1 MVGSKSGKVGI
12 EIPRATKSVICHTCE
27 CGYIIKTCSVRER
40 DVKVQLHSKFCDL
53 SRKVVE
59 KMRFVLG
66 FLDPQPIRKGT
77 IVKSIMEL
85 SNIYPTW
92 INITRSLFSRHPKI
106 GIQFRK
112 YQFLL
117 RFF

>member
-1 MVGSKSGKVGI
+1 MVGSKSGKDCI
-12 EIPRATKSVICHTCE
+12 EIPSAMKSVIYHTCE
-27 CGYIIKTCSVRER
+27 CGYVIRTCSVRER
-40 DVKVQLHSKFCDL
+40 DIKVRLHSKFFISL
-53 SRKVVE
+53 PKLLE
-59 KMRFVLG
+59 KMRFILG
-66 FLDPQPIRKGT
+66 FLDPQPIQKST

-85 SNIYPTW
+85 SNIYQAG

-112 YQFLL
+112 YQFLV